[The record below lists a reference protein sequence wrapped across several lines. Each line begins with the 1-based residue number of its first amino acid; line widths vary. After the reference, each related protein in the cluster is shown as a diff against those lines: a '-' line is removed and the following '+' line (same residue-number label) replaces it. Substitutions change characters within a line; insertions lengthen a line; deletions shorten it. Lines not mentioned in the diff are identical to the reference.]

1 MTPSAAALIN
11 SLSGL
16 LILTSLLVI
25 EAKNLRL
32 SAIYYSAQSMVLVL
46 IFLALAVTMETEQL
60 YWWAASAFVTKVL
73 LVPFILYRA
82 QKGVPE
88 ADQVQMSIK
97 PAVSL
102 LLAAVTLVIS
112 FVVVSQLDLKI
123 ATEFKPALSV
133 SVAHFFFGEL
143 CILTQRNMLKQ
154 VLGFCLME
162 NGSHLT
168 LALLAYNA
176 PELVEVGIATDAV
189 FGVVIM
195 VVLALQIYKSLH
207 TLDVARLT
215 TLKG

>member
-1 MTPSAAALIN
+1 
-11 SLSGL
+11 
-16 LILTSLLVI
+16 
-25 EAKNLRL
+25 
-32 SAIYYSAQSMVLVL
+32 
-46 IFLALAVTMETEQL
+46 
-60 YWWAASAFVTKVL
+60 
-73 LVPFILYRA
+73 LVPYILYRA
-82 QKGVPE
+82 QKSVAE
-88 ADQVQMSIK
+88 ADQVQMTVK

-102 LLAAVTLVIS
+102 ILAAVTLVIS
-112 FVVVSQLDLKI
+112 FVVVSQLDLEI
-123 ATEFKPALSV
+123 ATEFKPALAV

-143 CILTQRNMLKQ
+143 CIMTQRNMLKQ

-168 LALLAYNA
+168 LALLDYNA

-207 TLDVARLT
+207 TLDAASLT

>member
-1 MTPSAAALIN
+1 MSPYAVDLIN

-32 SAIYYSAQSMVLVL
+32 SAIYYSLQSMVLVL
-46 IFLALAVTMETEQL
+46 IFLALAITMDVEQL
-60 YWWAASAFVTKVL
+60 YLWAASAFVTKVL

-82 QKGVPE
+82 QKSVPE
-88 ADQVQMSIK
+88 ADQVQMNIK
-97 PAVSL
+97 PAISL
-102 LLAAVTLVIS
+102 ILAAVTLVIS
-112 FVVVSQLDLKI
+112 FVVVSQLDLEI

-207 TLDVARLT
+207 TLDVASLT

>member
-1 MTPSAAALIN
+1 MTQYDLIN

-16 LILTSLLVI
+16 LILTSLMVI
-25 EAKNLRL
+25 ETKKIRIA
-32 SAIYYSAQSMVLVL
+32 AILYGVQSIVLVL
-46 IFLALAVTMETEQL
+46 IFIALAATMEAEQL
-60 YWWAASAFVTKVL
+60 YLWAVSAFMTKVL
-73 LVPFILYRA
+73 MVPFILYRA
-82 QKGVPE
+82 QKGVAE
-88 ADQVQMSIK
+88 ADQVQVAVK

-102 LLAAVTLVIS
+102 ILAAVTLVIS

-123 ATEFKPALSV
+123 AVEFKPALSV

-143 CILTQRNMLKQ
+143 CILTQRNLLKQ
-154 VLGFCLME
+154 ILGFCLME

-176 PELVEVGIATDAV
+176 PELVEIGIATDAV

-195 VVLALQIYKSLH
+195 SVLAVQIYKSLH
-207 TLDVARLT
+207 TLDAAKLT

>member
-1 MTPSAAALIN
+1 MTQYDLIN

-25 EAKNLRL
+25 ETKKLRV
-32 SAIYYSAQSMVLVL
+32 SAILYGVQSLVLVL
-46 IFLALAVTMETEQL
+46 IFLALAVTMEAEQL

-82 QKGVPE
+82 QKSVPE
-88 ADQVQMSIK
+88 ADQVQMTIK
-97 PAVSL
+97 PAVSVI
-102 LLAAVTLVIS
+102 LAAITLVIS
-112 FVVVSQLDLKI
+112 FVVVSQLDLQI
-123 ATEFKPALSV
+123 SVEFKPALAI

-143 CILTQRNMLKQ
+143 CILTQRNLLKQ

-168 LALLAYNA
+168 LALLAYDA
-176 PELVEVGIATDAV
+176 PELVEIGIATDAV

-195 VVLALQIYKSLH
+195 AVLAIQIYKSLH
-207 TLDVARLT
+207 TLDVASLT

>member
-1 MTPSAAALIN
+1 MNPYAVDLIN

-32 SAIYYSAQSMVLVL
+32 SAIYYSLQSMVLVL
-46 IFLALAVTMETEQL
+46 IFLALAITMDVEQL
-60 YWWAASAFVTKVL
+60 YLWAASAFVTKVL

-82 QKGVPE
+82 QKSVPE
-88 ADQVQMSIK
+88 ADQVQMNIK
-97 PAVSL
+97 PAISL
-102 LLAAVTLVIS
+102 ILAAVTLVIS
-112 FVVVSQLDLKI
+112 FVVVSQLDLEI

-207 TLDVARLT
+207 TLDVASLT